1 ESVEV
6 SVAVLLRRQGF
17 KLPWAARSKSSVLA
31 ATASYDTSCARL
43 VGERAANFETA
54 DRDAGEASRVVA
66 TVTTEQANPRAVL
79 VGQNAPTVHFLFV
92 PSRRGGRARAPAS
105 GLSGVDARRACPQKG
120 DGRGLRDFGRV
131 QAGPAHWTSEP

>member
-1 ESVEV
+1 MERQRLPRPKKADIAAARRDLKKARFLAHESVEV

-66 TVTTEQANPRAVL
+66 TVTTEQAN
-79 VGQNAPTVHFLFV
+79 
-92 PSRRGGRARAPAS
+92 
-105 GLSGVDARRACPQKG
+105 
-120 DGRGLRDFGRV
+120 
-131 QAGPAHWTSEP
+131 